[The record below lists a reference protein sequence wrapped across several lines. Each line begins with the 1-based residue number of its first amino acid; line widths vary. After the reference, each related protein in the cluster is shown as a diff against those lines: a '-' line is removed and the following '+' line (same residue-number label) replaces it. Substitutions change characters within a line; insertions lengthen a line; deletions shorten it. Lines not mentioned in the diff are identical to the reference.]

1 MNSQTLDEHLRIR
14 INGPDKVTELDSY
27 NIVEE
32 WSKRH
37 RISDKYYILTIFYY
51 SYYVISNF

>member
-14 INGPDKVTELDSY
+14 INGPDKVTECDSY

-32 WSKRH
+32 WSKNH
-37 RISDKYYILTIFYY
+37 RISDKFSSIIYLF
-51 SYYVISNF
+51 